1 MDKMTIYNAVRSVPK
16 EAQKEFNNGRFKG
29 TDINPMWRIKVL
41 TERFGPAGLGWYIA
55 NVTFEDKVV
64 AGETLTICQLDL
76 YVNYEGQ
83 WSQPIHGVGGNRTST
98 KTGSGNTMVSDE
110 AEKMAYTDAIS
121 VACKAL
127 GIGADVYY
135 ANDRTK
141 YTASSV
147 EEKAPASKAAPKPA
161 PAPAPQQ
168 GTLPGA
174 KTCSKEMWDAYVK
187 KEANGERLKSGKT
200 AKQGWIDTFHP
211 SEEEIKKFDAAVR
224 AAFLED
230 LHDGGQRE
238 LEF

>member
-1 MDKMTIYNAVRSVPK
+1 MEKMTIYNAVRSVPK

-41 TERFGPAGLGWYIA
+41 TEQFGPCGLGWYIS

-76 YVNYEGQ
+76 FVNYEGT

-98 KTGSGNTMVSDE
+98 KTASGNTMISDE

-147 EEKAPASKAAPKPA
+147 EEKAPAKPAPAKPA
-161 PAPAPQQ
+161 PAPAPA
-168 GTLPGA
+168 PA
-174 KTCSKEMWDAYVK
+174 KTAKVCSKEMWDAYVQ

-200 AKQGWIDTFHP
+200 AKQGWIDTFKP

-224 AAFLED
+224 AAFLDD
-230 LHDGGQRE
+230 LHNGE
-238 LEF
+238 PAF

>member
-41 TERFGPAGLGWYIA
+41 TEQFGPAGLGWYIA

-76 YVNYEGQ
+76 FVNYEGQ

-98 KTGSGNTMVSDE
+98 KTGSGNTVISDE

-147 EEKAPASKAAPKPA
+147 EEKAPASKAAPA
-161 PAPAPQQ
+161 PAPAVPAQ
-168 GTLPGA
+168 LP
-174 KTCSKEMWDAYVK
+174 KVCTQEMYDKYVEM
-187 KEANGERLKSGKT
+187 EAGGLKVKSGKS
-200 AKQGWIDTFHP
+200 AKQAWIDHFKP
-211 SEEEIKKFDAAVR
+211 SAEEVAAFDLKVR
-224 AAFLED
+224 AKFMQDLQEEPAF
-230 LHDGGQRE
+230 
-238 LEF
+238 

>member
-1 MDKMTIYNAVRSVPK
+1 MDNMKIYNAVRSVPK

-41 TERFGPAGLGWYIA
+41 TEQFGPCGLGWYIS

-76 YVNYEGQ
+76 FVNYEGT

-98 KTGSGNTMVSDE
+98 KTRSGEVSVSDE

-147 EEKAPASKAAPKPA
+147 EEKAPAVKPA
-161 PAPAPQQ
+161 PAPAPAPAQA
-168 GTLPGA
+168 A
-174 KTCSKEMWDAYVK
+174 KVCTPEMYDKYVEL
-187 KEANGERLKSGKT
+187 EAAGQKVKSGKP
-200 AKQGWIDTFHP
+200 AKQAWIDMFKP
-211 SEEEIKKFDAAVR
+211 SAEDIKIFDQKVR
-224 AAFLED
+224 AKFMAD
-230 LHDGGQRE
+230 LQE
-238 LEF
+238 PEF

>member
-1 MDKMTIYNAVRSVPK
+1 MEKMTIYNAVRSVPK

-41 TERFGPAGLGWYIA
+41 TEQFGPCGLGWYIT

-76 YVNYEGQ
+76 FVNYEGT

-98 KTGSGNTMVSDE
+98 KTASGNTMISDE

-147 EEKAPASKAAPKPA
+147 EEKAPAKKAPA
-161 PAPAPQQ
+161 PAPAPAAPAQ
-168 GTLPGA
+168 LP
-174 KTCSKEMWDAYVK
+174 KVCTQEMYDKYVEL
-187 KEANGERLKSGKT
+187 EASGQKVKSGKS
-200 AKQGWIDTFHP
+200 AKQAWIDHFKP
-211 SEEEIKKFDAAVR
+211 SAEEVAAFDQKVR
-224 AAFLED
+224 AKFMQDLQGEPAF
-230 LHDGGQRE
+230 
-238 LEF
+238 

>member
-41 TERFGPAGLGWYIA
+41 TEQFGPSGFGWYID
-55 NVTFEDKVV
+55 NVAFEDKVV

-76 YVNYEGQ
+76 FVKIGDE
-83 WSQPIHGVGGNRTST
+83 WSKPIHGVGGNRTST
-98 KTGSGNTMVSDE
+98 KTASGNTMISDE

-135 ANDRTK
+135 QADKTK
-141 YTASSV
+141 YTAYT
-147 EEKAPASKAAPKPA
+147 EEAPKTAPKAAKTEA
-161 PAPAPQQ
+161 PAPA
-168 GTLPGA
+168 TGA
-174 KTCSKEMWDAYVK
+174 KICTPEMYNGYVRM
-187 KEANGERLKSGKT
+187 EANGERLKSGKT

-211 SEEEIKKFDAAVR
+211 SEDDIKIFDEKVR
-224 AAFLED
+224 KAFLED
-230 LHDGGQRE
+230 LNG
-238 LEF
+238 

>member
-41 TERFGPAGLGWYIA
+41 TEQFGPAGFGWYIDH
-55 NVTFEDKVV
+55 VSFEDKVV

-76 YVNYEGQ
+76 YVNVEGQ

-98 KTGSGNTMVSDE
+98 RTKSGDTTVSDE

-135 ANDRTK
+135 QADKTK
-141 YTASSV
+141 YTAYADD
-147 EEKAPASKAAPKPA
+147 EPKKAVKTAAA
-161 PAPAPQQ
+161 PAPAEKVCTP
-168 GTLPGA
+168 
-174 KTCSKEMWDAYVK
+174 EMYYKYVNM
-187 KEANGERLKSGKT
+187 EANNTPLKSGKK

-211 SEEEIKKFDAAVR
+211 SEAEIAQFDEDVR
-224 AAFLED
+224 AAFVQNLNGEQ
-230 LHDGGQRE
+230 LP
-238 LEF
+238 F